1 MESELLRGPSRR
13 RGLERDGTAEGLGL
27 WVRENKRLKRRLA
40 EAKLRMSQAY
50 LKSVDFPAAR
60 KLDKAMIRQLGPCR
74 WVEELRHPGYIVTIL
89 SASTVS
95 TASYG
100 VDEGPS
106 LPRPVLVQSGSHR

>member
-1 MESELLRGPSRR
+1 
-13 RGLERDGTAEGLGL
+13 LERDGTAEGLGL